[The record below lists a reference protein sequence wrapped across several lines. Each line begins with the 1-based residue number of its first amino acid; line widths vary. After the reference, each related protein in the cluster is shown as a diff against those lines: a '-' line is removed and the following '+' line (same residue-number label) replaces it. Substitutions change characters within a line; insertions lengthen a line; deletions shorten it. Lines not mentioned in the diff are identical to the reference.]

1 MVSVCFVLF
10 CYCVRPLIITP
21 VLSLS
26 RIFGCLARW
35 ECVKVKEA
43 FDRGGYKRT
52 LEVAI
57 KTTLKGVPSLHM
69 IVSFTC

>member
-1 MVSVCFVLF
+1 MYLYLYDNVL
-10 CYCVRPLIITP
+10 T
-21 VLSLS
+21 SLAS

-43 FDRGGYKRT
+43 YYRGGYKRT

-57 KTTLKGVPSLHM
+57 KTTLKGN
-69 IVSFTC
+69 T